1 MASGMLNLMAEMP
14 MLKVME
20 SESVV
25 DFSALVSAM
34 GLQMLNQT
42 VETPMQLVL
51 ESVLEVGSLELE
63 LVTV

>member
-51 ESVLEVGSLELE
+51 ESVLEVDC
-63 LVTV
+63 